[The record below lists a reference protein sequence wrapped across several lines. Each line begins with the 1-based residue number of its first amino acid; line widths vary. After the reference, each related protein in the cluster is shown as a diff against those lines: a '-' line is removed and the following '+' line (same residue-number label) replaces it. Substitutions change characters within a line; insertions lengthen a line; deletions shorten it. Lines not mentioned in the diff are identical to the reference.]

1 VKEDKMAN
9 KMLTINERAEMMKKM
24 QEMLMKAHYESLQK
38 EELLYDLAQK
48 TPVCF
53 RNTEWESDMDKTTR
67 IEWRFDMDKTT
78 HIEKRNWEFVVRSQ
92 DMVLL
97 DDMLQYISKEDPLGV
112 MFPDNKKT
120 VIIILVHDSIIS
132 KASICGIP
140 IAEKFNVK
148 SATIKYVADVSIYV
162 TYNSISVEEL
172 KEWVR
177 EVKQAKWPSE
187 YKEVKYTAVIPKI

>member
-1 VKEDKMAN
+1 MTN

-24 QEMLMKAHYESLQK
+24 REMLMKAHYENLQK
-38 EELLYDLAQK
+38 EELLYDLTQK
-48 TPVCF
+48 TPACF
-53 RNTEWESDMDKTTR
+53 RDIEWE
-67 IEWRFDMDKTT
+67 FDMDKTER
-78 HIEKRNWEFVVRSQ
+78 IGKRNWEFVVRSQ

-97 DDMLQYISKEDPLGV
+97 DDMLQCISKEDPLGV

-120 VIIILVHDSIIS
+120 VTIILVHDSIVS

-140 IAEKFNVK
+140 ITEKFSVK
-148 SATIKYVADVSIYV
+148 STTTKYVADISIYV

-177 EVKQAKWPSE
+177 EVKQAQWPSN
-187 YKEVKYTAVIPKI
+187 YKEIKYTAVIPRI